1 MMINRNS
8 ILILCARLAEVYPIG
23 VIKYAPGT
31 FASFIA
37 VIIGFNLITSL
48 GILNYFFI
56 TCIIIFVGYFFCEIH
71 ISLYNKKDPKE
82 IVIDEFGGQFIVLFA
97 TIQSENIFYN
107 FMSLTLSFL
116 LFRFFDI
123 SKLGPIKKFESLPGG
138 LGIMADDIIAG
149 LCAFIVQCAILTSL
163 NQKML
168 IKLI

>member
-1 MMINRNS
+1 MISKRNL
-8 ILILCARLAEVYPIG
+8 LIFLAKIAEVYPIG
-23 VIKYAPGT
+23 SIKYAPGT

-48 GILNYFFI
+48 GILNYFLI
-56 TCIIIFVGYFFCEIH
+56 TCIIIFIGYFLCEIH

-97 TIQSENIFYN
+97 TIQSENIIYN
-107 FMSLTLSFL
+107 YVSLTLSFL

-123 SKLGPIKKFESLPGG
+123 TKIGPIKKFEALPGG

-163 NQKML
+163 NQQIL
-168 IKLI
+168 IKSL

>member
-1 MMINRNS
+1 MINKRK
-8 ILILCARLAEVYPIG
+8 ILIFLARIAEVYPIG
-23 VIKYAPGT
+23 AVKFAPGT

-37 VIIGFNLITSL
+37 VIIGFYLLTNL
-48 GILNYFFI
+48 GVLNFFLI
-56 TCIIIFVGYFFCEIH
+56 TCITIFIGYFLCEIH
-71 ISLYNKKDPKE
+71 INLYNKKDPKE

-107 FMSLTLSFL
+107 YMSLTLSFL

-123 SKLGPIKKFESLPGG
+123 TKIGPIKKFEVLPGG

-163 NQKML
+163 DQQIL
-168 IKLI
+168 IKLL

>member
-1 MMINRNS
+1 MISRRN
-8 ILILCARLAEVYPIG
+8 ILKLLAGIAEVYPIG

-37 VIIGFNLITSL
+37 VIIGFNLINNL
-48 GILNYFFI
+48 GILNYFII
-56 TCIIIFVGYFFCEIH
+56 TCITIFIGYFLCEIH

-107 FMSLTLSFL
+107 YLSLTLSFL

-123 SKLGPIKKFESLPGG
+123 TKIGPIKKFEALPGG
-138 LGIMADDIIAG
+138 LGIMADDVIAG
-149 LCAFIVQCAILTSL
+149 LCAFIVQCAILSSL
-163 NQKML
+163 NQQLL
-168 IKLI
+168 IKLL

>member
-1 MMINRNS
+1 MISKRNL
-8 ILILCARLAEVYPIG
+8 LIFLAKIAEVYPIG
-23 VIKYAPGT
+23 SIKYAPGT

-48 GILNYFFI
+48 GILNYFLI
-56 TCIIIFVGYFFCEIH
+56 TCIIIFIGYFLCEIH

-97 TIQSENIFYN
+97 TIQSENILYIY
-107 FMSLTLSFL
+107 MSLTLSFL

-123 SKLGPIKKFESLPGG
+123 TKIGPIKKFEALPGG

-149 LCAFIVQCAILTSL
+149 LCAFIVQSAILTSL
-163 NQKML
+163 NQKIL
-168 IKLI
+168 INI